1 MRGLSI
7 VCRGLYLGPIC
18 PLLALLILG
27 CAADESLSVPP
38 VAVDEVRLIDNFE
51 WSTISVENDPFW
63 EAVSEPVPCP
73 PEAHAP
79 DPEIGDV
86 WYTVETRLCNYLSVQ
101 QSLKVAVK
109 QGDTIELRVYQSVQ
123 VSGTEFI
130 LGIAFG
136 DEIVATE
143 AFSPA
148 PTGSGMRLVRWV
160 ARRDWPAGTRVVWN
174 VSNDGVNSWS
184 IITLTATSSTAA
196 GADG

>member
-1 MRGLSI
+1 MRGFSI
-7 VCRGLYLGPIC
+7 VRRGLYWGPIC
-18 PLLALLILG
+18 SIIGLLIPG
-27 CAADESLSVPP
+27 CAVDESLSVPL
-38 VAVDEVRLIDNFE
+38 VAVNEVRLIDNFE
-51 WSTISVENDPFW
+51 WATISVENDPFW

-148 PTGSGMRLVRWV
+148 PTGSGTRLVRWV
-160 ARRDWPAGTRVVWN
+160 ARRDWPAGTRIVWN

-196 GADG
+196 LIDN